1 MYSDNYQ
8 PLVKS
13 VCSYSTFLYS
23 VATTMY
29 GHTLLPMD
37 GAGSLPSKA
46 AKFILKLFYNS
57 TIFSIISL
65 TLLLFAWFFAPI
77 FILFTLS
84 FETQNLQENSA
95 TSKEKKPKVL
105 EKIILNPSTK
115 PAVSDTTPDLKEVR
129 EDPSQSD
136 TEQTAIDLLET
147 LVKQMQTS
155 EEYTSI
161 EKHPVKED
169 PSLSDTEQTAIDLSE
184 TLIEQMQTSEEYTS
198 IEKHPG
204 RLYQLIPFQDNNQH
218 RLLKDNPPEK
228 ELLTGAKVHAIQTN
242 PEEASRYLAGIF
254 TVLKF
259 LGISLDSQ
267 GCLQRSSNFSERQAH
282 IQAYT
287 QKDGAFY
294 GLLIARTALSLAEC
308 GLGLLARQVLLFFRN
323 EDTAYSLPSEFYWRT
338 PWNCLTKRA
347 LSKALPAARN
357 RQSHIV
363 DEWGIYLCMNYFSD
377 QPPSSSEQQRPQ
389 WFSLPKAKESD
400 SLEAPSPSPDPIFT
414 VQATSAYANNKP
426 LLCWNLISKKW
437 YLPHWKNF
445 EI

>member
-29 GHTLLPMD
+29 EHTLLPMD

-84 FETQNLQENSA
+84 CETQSLQENSA
-95 TSKEKKPKVL
+95 TRKEKKPKVL

-115 PAVSDTTPDLKEVR
+115 PEVSDTIPDLKEVR

-136 TEQTAIDLLET
+136 TEQTAIDLL
-147 LVKQMQTS
+147 
-155 EEYTSI
+155 
-161 EKHPVKED
+161 
-169 PSLSDTEQTAIDLSE
+169 E

-323 EDTAYSLPSEFYWRT
+323 EDTAYSLPSEFYWKT

-377 QPPSSSEQQRPQ
+377 QPSSSPEQQRPQ

-426 LLCWNLISKKW
+426 LLCWNPISKKW

>member
-115 PAVSDTTPDLKEVR
+115 PAVSDTIPDLKEVR

-147 LVKQMQTS
+147 LVK
-155 EEYTSI
+155 
-161 EKHPVKED
+161 
-169 PSLSDTEQTAIDLSE
+169 
-184 TLIEQMQTSEEYTS
+184 QMQTSEEYTS

-426 LLCWNLISKKW
+426 LLCWNPISKKW

>member
-115 PAVSDTTPDLKEVR
+115 PAVSDTIPDLKEVR
-129 EDPSQSD
+129 EDPSQ
-136 TEQTAIDLLET
+136 
-147 LVKQMQTS
+147 
-155 EEYTSI
+155 
-161 EKHPVKED
+161 
-169 PSLSDTEQTAIDLSE
+169 SDTEQTAIDLSE

-426 LLCWNLISKKW
+426 LLCWNPISKKW